1 MTSIRSLLNGDG
13 PLILPGAHDALSAR
27 VIEDAGFKGY
37 GIGGSALSAVQ
48 LALPDLGLQSFGE
61 YRDAVRRIVEASSL
75 PVMVDG
81 ENGFGDPKAVTR
93 TVRTFEAMGVSAL
106 ALEDLVFPPVL
117 GQPPAVIPLPEMT
130 LKLETALRA
139 RVSDELFLIGRT
151 DAAQTGDLGE
161 AILRLRR
168 YEAIGVDGGVVTG
181 VTDPEALARVRAA
194 VQMPM
199 VALVLEGLPGALSA
213 DALWRLG
220 FQVVLHPA
228 NLLLR
233 VAKALREG
241 AAAIRA
247 QDLEMAPAE
256 YAQLG
261 ATLRA
266 SAWAEIDAHRPS

>member
-1 MTSIRSLLNGDG
+1 MTTIRSLLNGDG

-93 TVRTFEAMGVSAL
+93 TVQTFETMGVSAL

-117 GQPPAVIPLPEMT
+117 GRPPAVIPLPEMT

-139 RVSDELFLIGRT
+139 RTSDDFFLIGRT
-151 DAAQTGDLGE
+151 DAAQTGDLEE
-161 AILRLRR
+161 AITRLRR
-168 YEAIGVDGGVVTG
+168 FEAIGVDGGVVTG

-194 VQMPM
+194 VQMPL

-233 VAKALREG
+233 VARALREG
-241 AAAIRA
+241 VAAIKA
-247 QDLEMAPAE
+247 QDLQMPPAE
-256 YAQLG
+256 YARLG

-266 SAWAEIDAHRPS
+266 SAWAEIDAHRPG